1 MYTFYLRGTTLL
13 LELDDLKS
21 MEINY
26 KPGDH
31 LGVFACNR
39 SELVEGILK
48 RLESPFEADA
58 SIELQMQKQSH
69 TPNGIVKTW
78 LPHDRYLPNTLRMLL
93 TRFLDI
99 TTPPSPNLLRYFASM
114 ATNPIEQAQLNLL
127 ATVRLFK
134 FTPQINFSFF
144 PIKSP
149 KLLRF

>member
-1 MYTFYLRGTTLL
+1 
-13 LELDDLKS
+13 

-58 SIELQMQKQSH
+58 SVELQMQKQSH

-99 TTPPSPNLLRYFASM
+99 TTPPSPNLLRYFASL
-114 ATNPIEQAQLNLL
+114 ATNPKEQARLTQL
-127 ATVRLFK
+127 ATVSFVRSHTFGPYFDFLGLIFQVLYFRNLF
-134 FTPQINFSFF
+134 
-144 PIKSP
+144 
-149 KLLRF
+149 